1 MRPPLCAKKQV
12 FCRGLTCEGT
22 ICKHG
27 PRGSTKFSE
36 ITSFAEAWALGV
48 MHRHAGAGR
57 KSHCSSGKIGLLLK
71 VRTRDGPDVGH
82 GARRPVELGRVQL
95 RHAMARAEA
104 ADIGRAGDGR
114 KLDGP
119 IAAILSCGGE
129 PRVIHLFMTNIQ
141 K

>member
-1 MRPPLCAKKQV
+1 MGCGGHFQTRRRWAQEPLQV
-12 FCRGLTCEGT
+12 WQTGL
-22 ICKHG
+22 
-27 PRGSTKFSE
+27 P
-36 ITSFAEAWALGV
+36 
-48 MHRHAGAGR
+48 
-57 KSHCSSGKIGLLLK
+57 LK

-82 GARRPVELGRVQL
+82 GARRPVKFGRVQL

-129 PRVIHLFMTNIQ
+129 PQII
-141 K
+141 